1 VNSLLILSFSMA
13 GRYVYLN
20 GKQVESSSASI
31 SIFDYGF
38 LFGAGVYDVALIY
51 AGKLFQATLHLDRF
65 FRSASELNIPIKESK
80 EELWRICEDLIG
92 KNEMK
97 HGIVYLQA
105 TYGSYG
111 KRSHKFP
118 AGGFD
123 NPTIVMFTQDLPLSP
138 EEFFISGV
146 DVVSEPEIRWTHGNI
161 KTLLLLPAVMVMNK
175 LPSNAVE
182 NVFYDEEKRTVRE
195 CAASNI
201 FCVKDGT
208 VYTPPLSRYILPGV
222 ERQTIVNLAKE
233 NNIPLKE
240 EDFSIEFLKSA
251 DEVFISST
259 TKEVL
264 PVKRVD
270 DAVVLTSPGPAT
282 KQLMK
287 LFVEYV
293 EKQLGVVH
301 HKRKFLN
308 LW

>member
-1 VNSLLILSFSMA
+1 M
-13 GRYVYLN
+13 
-20 GKQVESSSASI
+20 
-31 SIFDYGF
+31 
-38 LFGAGVYDVALIY
+38 
-51 AGKLFQATLHLDRF
+51 
-65 FRSASELNIPIKESK
+65 
-80 EELWRICEDLIG
+80 
-92 KNEMK
+92 
-97 HGIVYLQA
+97 
-105 TYGSYG
+105 
-111 KRSHKFP
+111 
-118 AGGFD
+118 
-123 NPTIVMFTQDLPLSP
+123 
-138 EEFFISGV
+138 
-146 DVVSEPEIRWTHGNI
+146 
-161 KTLLLLPAVMVMNK
+161 
-175 LPSNAVE
+175 
-182 NVFYDEEKRTVRE
+182 
-195 CAASNI
+195 
-201 FCVKDGT
+201 
-208 VYTPPLSRYILPGV
+208 
-222 ERQTIVNLAKE
+222 NLAKE